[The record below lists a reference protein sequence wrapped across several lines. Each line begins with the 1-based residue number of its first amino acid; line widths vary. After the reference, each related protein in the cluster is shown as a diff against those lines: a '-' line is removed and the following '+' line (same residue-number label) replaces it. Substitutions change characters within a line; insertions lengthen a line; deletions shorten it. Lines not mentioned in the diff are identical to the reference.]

1 MAKKQRVNSCAVVKK
16 HYDCFNSLTDEQKAR
31 VEEKQ
36 VTVEYK
42 KGEVIARQGA
52 FASHIILIVDGLAK
66 VMYEDGNDN
75 IILRI
80 STPGSL
86 IGLSSISDDNKLF
99 KYTAKAYVTTRVR
112 LIDTNL
118 FLQLLQENSNFGLS
132 IIKIL
137 SEISHQKNSRFFGL
151 THRQS
156 FGKLAD
162 LLLCMSGSIFKE
174 NKFYLPLSRKE
185 IAQLA
190 GMSTESVI
198 RTLKNFQDDKLIAID
213 GKSIEIIDPEGLAKI
228 FELG

>member
-1 MAKKQRVNSCAVVKK
+1 MAEKKRVSSCTVVKK
-16 HYDCFNSLTDEQKAR
+16 HCDCFDSLTDEQKAR

-36 VTVEYK
+36 VTVEYN

-52 FASHIILIVDGLAK
+52 FASHIILIEDGLAK
-66 VMYEDGNDN
+66 VMYEDGNEN

-162 LLLCMSGSIFKE
+162 LLLCMSVSIFKD

-213 GKSIEIIDPEGLAKI
+213 GKSIEIIDPKGLAKI